1 MTGINFTNKLCMISN
16 AKFFMFIYEL
26 SVAAK
31 YWYNLQ
37 EFYS

>member
-1 MTGINFTNKLCMISN
+1 MISN

-31 YWYNLQ
+31 NWYNLQ
-37 EFYS
+37 EFHF